1 MKRTILLA
9 IIALFYVQASQ
20 DVPATDPN
28 VRGTAV
34 NTTEEATHKKNSPQ
48 PPQCPVQAK
57 IRREVPDR
65 ELKCV
70 NRQGI

>member
-34 NTTEEATHKKNSPQ
+34 NTTEEATHKK
-48 PPQCPVQAK
+48 K
-57 IRREVPDR
+57 
-65 ELKCV
+65 
-70 NRQGI
+70 

>member
-9 IIALFYVQASQ
+9 ITALFYVQASQ

-48 PPQCPVQAK
+48 PPNAQFKQK
-57 IRREVPDR
+57 LDEKFRTG
-65 ELKCV
+65 
-70 NRQGI
+70 N